1 MRAAVV
7 AAGLLLVLLITGSIG
22 IAQTPP
28 QLPVPMPPD
37 LRIVPP
43 SSDVSPER
51 AAFSGIWIGRWDN
64 VLDTGLA
71 VEEITP
77 PRVSAI
83 YAWGVAPSWNINRA
97 GWVRARRAEFVGA
110 DLRVTTD
117 LFPLT
122 YRMRGDGRLDAVL
135 HGQQESRT
143 IMTRVFPRVGAEPP
157 PPAVVQQPST
167 QGGDC
172 ITEQV
177 TFANGLLRLRG
188 TVMRPRGEG
197 RFPVVIYNHGSRIRF
212 EGHSVVSFEASP
224 IVPTGTPCPGFVA
237 DKRWVFFVPSR
248 RGYGGSEG
256 DRYSDIWVRFSASE
270 VADAAVRRLRGVE
283 ADDVNAAY
291 EFIKA
296 QPYAD
301 GAKVAVT
308 GASLG
313 GIVSMFA
320 AGRNPVAYRAVVNQ
334 AGAWS
339 SGYEPLVAELIR
351 TGQSIQAP
359 ILLQHGTQDQVAP
372 LVASRQVAD
381 ELNRLG
387 KKIVLRTYSIGHSF
401 NVFASGE
408 VWLPD
413 FVAFLEGNLK

>member
-1 MRAAVV
+1 MGCLVF
-7 AAGLLLVLLITGSIG
+7 LLLATGSIG
-22 IAQTPP
+22 VAQVP
-28 QLPVPMPPD
+28 QLSVPMPPD

-43 SSDVSPER
+43 SSDVLPQH
-51 AAFSGIWIGRWDN
+51 AAFSGIWVGRWDN

-71 VEEITP
+71 VEEITSS
-77 PRVSAI
+77 RVSAI

-122 YRMRGDGRLDAVL
+122 YRMRGDGRLDAAL

-143 IMTRVFPRVGAEPP
+143 IMTRIPPRTSAEPAP
-157 PPAVVQQPST
+157 AAGQQPPAQAQS
-167 QGGDC
+167 GDC

-237 DKRWVFFVPSR
+237 DKRWVFFVPWR

-256 DRYSDIWVRFSASE
+256 DRYSDIWVRFPASE

-291 EFIKA
+291 EFIRA

-313 GIVSMFA
+313 GIVSIFA

-339 SGYEPLVAELIR
+339 VGYESLVAELIR
-351 TGQSIQAP
+351 TGQNVQAP

-372 LVASRQVAD
+372 LVVSRQVAD

-387 KKIVLRTYSIGHSF
+387 KKIVLRTYPIGHSF

-413 FVAFLEGNLK
+413 FVAFLEENLR

>member
-1 MRAAVV
+1 MV
-7 AAGLLLVLLITGSIG
+7 AGFLVIVLLAAGSIG
-22 IAQTPP
+22 VAQVP

-37 LRIVPP
+37 LRIIPPPADVP
-43 SSDVSPER
+43 PER
-51 AAFSGIWIGRWDN
+51 AAFSGVWVGRWDN

-71 VEEITP
+71 VDEITSS
-77 PRVSAI
+77 RVSAV

-135 HGQQESRT
+135 HGQQGNRA
-143 IMTRVFPRVGAEPP
+143 IMTRIPVRTGAEPS
-157 PPAVVQQPST
+157 PAAVQQPPAQAQS
-167 QGGDC
+167 GDC

-188 TVMRPRGEG
+188 AVMRPRGEG
-197 RFPVVIYNHGSRIRF
+197 RFPVVVFNHGSRF
-212 EGHSVVSFEASP
+212 QFQGGSVVSFESAP
-224 IVPTGTPCPGFVA
+224 IVPAGTPCPAFVA
-237 DKRWVFFVPSR
+237 EKRWVFFVPYR

-256 DRYSDIWVRFSASE
+256 DRYSDLFSRYPGSE
-270 VADAAVRRLRGVE
+270 FADAAVRRLRGVE

-291 EFIKA
+291 DFIRG
-296 QPYAD
+296 QPYVD
-301 GAKVAVT
+301 GTRTAVT

-320 AGRNPVAYRAVVNQ
+320 AGRNPGAYRAVVNQ
-334 AGAWS
+334 AGAWAI
-339 SGYEPLVAELIR
+339 GYEPLVQELVQIGR
-351 TGQSIQAP
+351 NIQSP
-359 ILLQHGTQDQVAP
+359 ILIQHGTQDQVAP
-372 LVASRQVAD
+372 LIVSRQVAD

-387 KKIVLRTYSIGHSF
+387 KRVLLRTYPIGHSF
-401 NVFASGE
+401 NPFASGE

-413 FVAFLEGNLK
+413 FVAFLEENLR